1 MFSFF
6 FFQAEDGI
14 RDGHVTGVQTCAL
27 PICSVSFRHRKAPAR
42 VGAGFLL
49 AAACTLGPAAALA
62 APPPSD
68 EEEPT
73 QGTEICDPNTL
84 NPSGETIEVGD
95 SFTLDGCGFDADA
108 PLLVDVVDTSSD
120 EASVNA
126 PPATDGDGAFSATIG
141 FDEPGEYVI
150 QVSVNNGAGGQEQAV
165 VTVEA
170 QTGPEDPG
178 DGGDGDGDDGEGN
191 GGGDEGGDDGSGD
204 DKGDDDGNDDNS
216 GDDGNDDNSGDD
228 DSDDGNGDDG
238 SGAGGDD
245 DSDDG
250 NGGAGGEG
258 NDGGGDVN
266 EGDGSD
272 NDNADND
279 GHENGNRQDGN
290 RDSGNNSAGGPGD
303 GAEGSNPGDV
313 EGSDQTEDATP
324 SPATDEPEPS
334 DDGTTPPP
342 EASGPAPASPAPAS
356 PDAAPQDLPSTEPQ
370 QPDAQQRML
379 ARALLLGEALENV
392 GSDEDSDAA
401 DRDDPSDGGGEL
413 ADTGVDLSAGAGIAM
428 LTIGAGDRKSTR
440 LNSSHV
446 ASSYAV

>member
-73 QGTEICDPNTL
+73 QGTEICEPNTL

-170 QTGPEDPG
+170 QTEPEDPG
-178 DGGDGDGDDGEGN
+178 DGDDGDGDDGEGN

-204 DKGDDDGNDDNS
+204 DGEGNGGGDGGDGDDKGDEGDGD
-216 GDDGNDDNSGDD
+216 GDEGDDD
-228 DSDDGNGDDG
+228 DSDDGKGDDG
-238 SGAGGDD
+238 SGAGGK
-245 DSDDG
+245 
-250 NGGAGGEG
+250 
-258 NDGGGDVN
+258 GDYGITVVPVVV
-266 EGDGSD
+266 
-272 NDNADND
+272 AA
-279 GHENGNRQDGN
+279 RV
-290 RDSGNNSAGGPGD
+290 AAD
-303 GAEGSNPGDV
+303 GARL
-313 EGSDQTEDATP
+313 SD
-324 SPATDEPEPS
+324 
-334 DDGTTPPP
+334 
-342 EASGPAPASPAPAS
+342 
-356 PDAAPQDLPSTEPQ
+356 LK
-370 QPDAQQRML
+370 
-379 ARALLLGEALENV
+379 
-392 GSDEDSDAA
+392 
-401 DRDDPSDGGGEL
+401 DRP
-413 ADTGVDLSAGAGIAM
+413 M
-428 LTIGAGDRKSTR
+428 KSW
-440 LNSSHV
+440 HV
-446 ASSYAV
+446 ARSHPS